1 MMRPLA
7 LNCSVCFHIVPSL
20 RNLPSSPYHWDLT
33 GAVIA
38 LRHVGITDSNVSVT
52 SDVYF
57 PNRSSYT
64 LPTEVW
70 AELLEGASDDSD
82 S

>member
-33 GAVIA
+33 GALSA
-38 LRHVGITDSNVSVT
+38 LRYVGIAVGNVSVT